1 MPRTSI
7 DMNIET
13 ARKECER
20 LYTLG
25 FIAIPTISVFGRND
39 SAHVWCVR
47 QLGFFTPPI
56 EHVKEVVIEQPPI
69 DWHCELDLADI
80 VY

>member
-1 MPRTSI
+1 MT
-7 DMNIET
+7 IEL

-25 FIAIPTISVFGRND
+25 FIAIPTISVFARDDAN
-39 SAHVWCVR
+39 HVWCVR
-47 QLGFFTPPI
+47 QLGFFTPPV
-56 EHVKEVVIEQPPI
+56 EATVSEPVFENPPM
-69 DWHCELDLADI
+69 DWLCALEDI